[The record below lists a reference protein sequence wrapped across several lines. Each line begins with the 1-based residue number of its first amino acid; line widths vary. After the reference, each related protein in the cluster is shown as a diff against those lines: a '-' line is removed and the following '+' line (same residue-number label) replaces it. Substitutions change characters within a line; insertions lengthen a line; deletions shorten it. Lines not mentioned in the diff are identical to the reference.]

1 MYIVVVVVYPSG
13 DSYHPSGYF
22 SKNEKE
28 KNIFMRKLNRDFG
41 RISKVDVFTKS
52 FFFLIGAAAK
62 LANPCDVNYDALSPI
77 F

>member
-1 MYIVVVVVYPSG
+1 
-13 DSYHPSGYF
+13 
-22 SKNEKE
+22 
-28 KNIFMRKLNRDFG
+28 MRKLNRDFG

-77 F
+77 FWNDQEKKLDLPKFRREIINEFASQGIDYL